1 MTPTTRPMK
10 PPDPRCPVL
19 WPSLPIWGRDLAC
32 NCLQSCKTCAER
44 ALNACPVFFWIETDT
59 NAFPCLPAGD
69 VILLSEGTVTIKV
82 TDVVPRL
89 AVSSGQA
96 GVAAGAEA
104 DGEGHGPL
112 PEVPAFPHG
121 KVVAKVVND
130 GKIGEI
136 KAVDLAGYSLLH
148 VSRAVDHG
156 GGPSVF
162 AATFDCNGHVAVH
175 GVSIVGRHVSKNS
188 TCICQPCTAKP
199 ISYRHA
205 LLHASLPPR
214 TSS

>member
-1 MTPTTRPMK
+1 MLVHTF
-10 PPDPRCPVL
+10 
-19 WPSLPIWGRDLAC
+19 I
-32 NCLQSCKTCAER
+32 
-44 ALNACPVFFWIETDT
+44 
-59 NAFPCLPAGD
+59 CLPTGD

-89 AVSSGQA
+89 AASSGQA

-104 DGEGHGPL
+104 DGAEPGPR

-148 VSRAVDHG
+148 VRH
-156 GGPSVF
+156 
-162 AATFDCNGHVAVH
+162 AATTLVVL
-175 GVSIVGRHVSKNS
+175 R
-188 TCICQPCTAKP
+188 
-199 ISYRHA
+199 
-205 LLHASLPPR
+205 
-214 TSS
+214 